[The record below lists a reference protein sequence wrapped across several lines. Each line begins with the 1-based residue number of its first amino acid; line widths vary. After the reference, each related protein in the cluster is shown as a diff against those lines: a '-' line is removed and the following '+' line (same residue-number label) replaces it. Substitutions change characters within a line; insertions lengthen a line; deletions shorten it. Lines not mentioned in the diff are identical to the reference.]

1 MITVRKREVI
11 KMKIYAVTYF
21 DSVSYCSEY
30 YGFYSTKEKAEQGM
44 QVGQADED
52 MSYAEYWDVEEI
64 ILDK

>member
-1 MITVRKREVI
+1 
-11 KMKIYAVTYF
+11 MKIYAVTYF

-44 QVGQADED
+44 QVGRADEEL
-52 MSYAEYWDVEEI
+52 SYAESWGIEEI

>member
-1 MITVRKREVI
+1 
-11 KMKIYAVTYF
+11 MKIYAAVYF

-52 MSYAEYWDVEEI
+52 MSYAEDWDVKEI